1 MSPMNRTAIAA
12 VLITACA
19 ALTACSSD
27 SGTDSKST
35 PAASTPGPD
44 MSSAEAAAGIPP
56 EPTGADRKALL
67 LALRAVAPKA
77 ADEAHEDKAIDA
89 ARNQCAAINGGGTN
103 LDSTAAARFS
113 YDGVTTTE
121 AQGKAIN
128 AALKASGFCK
138 V

>member
-1 MSPMNRTAIAA
+1 MTRTAIAA

-27 SGTDSKST
+27 SDTDSKPT
-35 PAASTPGPD
+35 PAASTD

-77 ADEAHEDKAIDA
+77 VDRAHEDKAIDA
-89 ARNQCAAINGGGTN
+89 ARNQCAAINGGAER

-113 YDGVTTTE
+113 YDGVTTSE
-121 AQGKAIN
+121 AQGKAITE
-128 AALKASGFCK
+128 ALKASGFCK